1 MLKKKK
7 NLKNIFVVKLSNNEI
22 TIGRN
27 DKNDI
32 VDDDISVSRFHAIM
46 KFNQESGQVTIV
58 NKSKYGVLVLIKDN
72 LKLIDDE
79 NIYIQIGKSYI
90 NVMQKKIEKQK

>member
-1 MLKKKK
+1 MIKM
-7 NLKNIFVVKLSNNEI
+7 I
-22 TIGRN
+22 
-27 DKNDI
+27 
-32 VDDDISVSRFHAIM
+32 
-46 KFNQESGQVTIV
+46 FNQESGQVTIV

-90 NVMQKKIEKQK
+90 NVMQKEIEKQK